1 MPKHSGMAPGRKV
14 TVFEAANDDLK
25 EVYVTWTCRPIFE
38 AMADLGAHPPA
49 AISRWRPPQQRVS
62 FRSLE
67 FGLTEQSARVFIVR
81 RVAKSLPDGW
91 RYVVESRLT
100 NERRRGPAA

>member
-1 MPKHSGMAPGRKV
+1 MPEHSGMASDRTV

-25 EVYVTWTCRPIFE
+25 EIYVTWTGRPIFE

-49 AISRWRPPQQRVS
+49 AISHWRPPQQHVS

-67 FGLTEQSARVFIVR
+67 FGLTEQSARLFIAR

-91 RYVVESRLT
+91 RYVVESRPT
-100 NERRRGPAA
+100 NEWRRGPAA